1 MCYLLQE
8 QQILNRLEENK
19 DLLQEYECTKNQ
31 LESSQSTMDKMMVVL
46 NEKEE
51 RITHLEKANKQTE
64 VSSST

>member
-51 RITHLEKANKQTE
+51 RITHLEKENKQTE